1 MPNVENTRNLA
12 LIGHAGDGKTSV
24 GDALLHAA
32 GAVAALGR
40 VDDGTSDLN
49 FLPEERD
56 GHTASISAHVYTFDW
71 DDNRVTSTL
80 R

>member
-1 MPNVENTRNLA
+1 MQGVEVSATRNFA

-32 GAVAALGR
+32 RAVEALGR
-40 VDDGTSDLN
+40 VDDGTSVLN

-56 GHTASISAHVYTFDW
+56 GHTSRIVC
-71 DDNRVTSTL
+71 R
-80 R
+80 